1 MRYTLVSA
9 AVAGLLWTT
18 AFAGDAPVV
27 KDNEEYSVHHAEL
40 IHKANSTI
48 FGGITITASPDSSAL
63 HVDVHIGGINESQY
77 INYHIHAKPVPED
90 GNCYLTGAHLD
101 PYHRTQEP
109 PCDIKV
115 PQTCEVGDLS
125 GKHGPAWAP
134 SGEVFHASYNDFF
147 LSNTPGSPAYFGNL
161 SWVVHAP
168 DSSRLTCGNF
178 QTIAEGERPK
188 TEEPC

>member
-1 MRYTLVSA
+1 MRSTLLA
-9 AVAGLLWTT
+9 AAMTGLLST
-18 AFAGDAPVV
+18 AALADNATVV
-27 KDNEEYSVHHAEL
+27 RDNQEYSLHHADL
-40 IHKANSTI
+40 LYKANSTI
-48 FGGITITASPDSSAL
+48 FGGITITKSPESSAL
-63 HVDVHIGGINESQY
+63 HIDVHIGGIKEGQY

-109 PCDIKV
+109 PCDIKA
-115 PQTCEVGDLS
+115 PNTCEVGDLS

-134 SGEVFHASYNDFF
+134 EGEVFHASYDDFF
-147 LSNTPGSPAYFGNL
+147 LSNTPGAPAYFGNL

-178 QTIAEGERPK
+178 VTEERPK
-188 TEEPC
+188 TDEPC